1 MQESFEET
9 ILGSQFLSLKF
20 IILYCFGLISIFS
33 GMAAIAYGYTIPG
46 SLLILMIPTGCCL
59 YWPLKSLNWSRYCRC
74 LRGICCFAPVD
85 IETPNQPTTPQV
97 LTDSSTPPQSLA
109 DSLTLQ
115 QPLAD
120 SPTPQQPLTDSHVVE
135 SASAARQ
142 SG

>member
-1 MQESFEET
+1 MQAICLNIPRAFRSTSQIRRSDYEQ
-9 ILGSQFLSLKF
+9 INDGMGSQFLSLKF

-109 DSLTLQ
+109 D
-115 QPLAD
+115 
-120 SPTPQQPLTDSHVVE
+120 
-135 SASAARQ
+135 
-142 SG
+142 